1 GRIPAIPV
9 FAEHGASRFLLPLE
23 RHGSSIFVF
32 WTGGTSLAHLRTLT
46 RAWLVAGQHGR
57 PIRDG
62 GGGVD
67 IKGIE
72 GMSSEQISLEIQRG
86 GKFVVVLYTISVLVM
101 KFRRGSDVYFVK
113 AGESAVGKGLSY
125 SLLTLVAG
133 WWGIPWG
140 PIYTIGSLITNLSG
154 GKDVTS
160 EIVSAL
166 RRPVAAR

>member
-1 GRIPAIPV
+1 M
-9 FAEHGASRFLLPLE
+9 
-23 RHGSSIFVF
+23 
-32 WTGGTSLAHLRTLT
+32 
-46 RAWLVAGQHGR
+46 
-57 PIRDG
+57 
-62 GGGVD
+62 D

-86 GKFVVVLYTISVLVM
+86 GKFVVFLYTISVLVM
-101 KFRRGSDVYFVK
+101 TFRRGSDVYFVK